1 MPEPTAPRDE
11 DEPRRD
17 DAPGGELVP
26 FPGAPAVPAADTSYE
41 ITLDDGTAPAAEPV
55 HHGEGIPLPA
65 RPGER
70 RPVIPAHL
78 RTWPGVRGAA
88 ARHGGLLAHRAAY
101 HGLRSPGYLLKAS
114 GWALYGL
121 LVILERARRW
131 WWLAEQTRLRSLAVI
146 AGDSRE
152 WRNLHKD
159 AKNSRRDRG
168 LILAA
173 GFLAI
178 VAAAAAMVKFAPWW
192 AWALLAAVALP
203 LLARAGRPADKKII
217 RAATT
222 TPRFRVINAD
232 VVLRAYY
239 AAGLGNPDKTGQQI
253 TFGAPMSRDGDGS
266 RVLVDLPFGKGL
278 EDAVKARPAI
288 ASGLDVTLSQM
299 FIHRDPT
306 SHRRHV
312 LWVADR
318 DPLAVPVG
326 RTPLL
331 ACQPTDIWKPA
342 PMGLDERGQL
352 VTVPLMWNSVL
363 VSALPR
369 AGKTFSARLL
379 ALYAALDPYVK
390 LSVFDFKG
398 SPDWRKFALVAD
410 RCAFGLTPTRDGLP
424 LQIFGD
430 TLTEIKA
437 DVQDRYERLSEMPTD
452 ICPDGKL
459 TREIARSP
467 KYGMPVRLLIL
478 EEFQEAYEVGKDS
491 LEAAR
496 LLTYLVK
503 VAPGAGVI
511 LLGATQRP
519 SGVGGGGELGQQFT
533 TFRDNFA
540 VRFGLRTSS
549 WQVSELCLGA
559 GAYSEG
565 LDTSTL
571 LPQYKG
577 VGILRGASDASPT
590 VRTYL
595 ADGQDAEKI
604 LTAARAL
611 RERAG
616 TLSGMAAGL
625 EADRDERDVLADVLE
640 VLGADSG
647 LHWQILAERLNTRIP
662 QRWAEVTAD
671 AISAECR
678 ARGVPSVDV
687 KMFGTVRKGCRRAD
701 VERAAGQ
708 P

>member
-1 MPEPTAPRDE
+1 MSELITPAPDE
-11 DEPRRD
+11 NG
-17 DAPGGELVP
+17 PGGELVP
-26 FPGAPAVPAADTSYE
+26 FPGTPAPAADTSYE
-41 ITLDDGTAPAAEPV
+41 IALDDGPAAAAGPV
-55 HHGEGIPLPA
+55 HHGEGIALPA

-70 RPVIPAHL
+70 RPVIPGHL
-78 RTWPGVRGAA
+78 RTWAGVRGTA
-88 ARHGGLLAHRAAY
+88 ARHGGLLAHRGAY
-101 HGLRSPGYLLKAS
+101 HGLRSPGYLLKAL
-114 GWALYGL
+114 GWAVYGL

-131 WWLAEQTRLRSLAVI
+131 WWVAEQTRLRSLAVI
-146 AGDSRE
+146 SGDSRE
-152 WRNLHKD
+152 WRSLHKD
-159 AKNSRRDRG
+159 AKTSRRDRG
-168 LILAA
+168 LVLLAA
-173 GFLAI
+173 AFGAALAT
-178 VAAAAAMVKFAPWW
+178 ALMWKLAPWW
-192 AWALLAAVALP
+192 GWALLAAAALP

-222 TPRFRVINAD
+222 TPRFRVLNAD

-239 AAGLGNPDKTGQQI
+239 AAGLGNPDKPGQAV

-266 RVLVDLPFGKGL
+266 RVLVDLPYGKGL
-278 EDAVKARPAI
+278 DDAVKAREAI
-288 ASGLDVTLSQM
+288 ASGLDVSLSQV

-306 SHRRHV
+306 SHRRHA

-331 ACQPTDIWKPA
+331 ACKATDIWRPA
-342 PMGLDERGQL
+342 PIGLDERGQL
-352 VTVPLMWNSVL
+352 VQVLLMWISVL

-369 AGKTFSARLL
+369 SGKTFAARLL

-424 LQIFGD
+424 LHIFGD

-437 DVQDRYERLSEMPTD
+437 DVQDRYERLSQMDPA
-452 ICPDGKL
+452 ICPEGKL
-459 TREIARSP
+459 TREIARDP
-467 KYGMPVRLLIL
+467 RYKMPVRLVVMD
-478 EEFQEAYEVGKDS
+478 EFQEIYEVGKDS
-491 LEAAR
+491 LEAAK
-496 LLTYLVK
+496 LLTYLIK

-511 LLGATQRP
+511 LLGSTQRP

-533 TFRDNFA
+533 SFRDNFA

-595 ADGQDAEKI
+595 ADGQDAERI
-604 LTAARAL
+604 LLAARAL
-611 RERAG
+611 RQRVG

-625 EADRDERDVLADVLE
+625 EADTDERDVLADVLQ
-640 VLGADSG
+640 VFGTDTG
-647 LHWQILAERLNTRIP
+647 LHWGVLAERLNTQIP
-662 QRWAEVTAD
+662 ARWSEVTAE

-678 ARGVPSVDV
+678 GRGVPGTQV
-687 KMFGTVRKGCRRAD
+687 KMFGQNRQGCRRAD
-701 VERAAGQ
+701 VERAAGK

>member
-1 MPEPTAPRDE
+1 
-11 DEPRRD
+11 
-17 DAPGGELVP
+17 
-26 FPGAPAVPAADTSYE
+26 
-41 ITLDDGTAPAAEPV
+41 
-55 HHGEGIPLPA
+55 
-65 RPGER
+65 
-70 RPVIPAHL
+70 VI
-78 RTWPGVRGAA
+78 
-88 ARHGGLLAHRAAY
+88 
-101 HGLRSPGYLLKAS
+101 S
-114 GWALYGL
+114 
-121 LVILERARRW
+121 
-131 WWLAEQTRLRSLAVI
+131 
-146 AGDSRE
+146 GDSRE
-152 WRNLHKD
+152 WRSLHKE
-159 AKNSRRDRG
+159 AQNSRRDRG
-168 LILAA
+168 LVLLGAA
-173 GFLAI
+173 F
-178 VAAAAAMVKFAPWW
+178 AAALGLALTWKFAPWW
-192 AWALLAAVALP
+192 AWVLLAAVVVP
-203 LLARAGRPADKKII
+203 LLARAGRPADRRII
-217 RAATT
+217 RPAST

-239 AAGLGNPDKTGQQI
+239 AAGLGHPDKPGQQI

-288 ASGLDVTLSQM
+288 ASGLDVTLSQT

-331 ACQPTDIWKPA
+331 ACKPADIWRPA

-352 VTVPLMWNSVL
+352 VEVLLLWHSVL

-369 AGKTFSARLL
+369 SGKTFAARLL
-379 ALYAALDPYVK
+379 ALYAALDPFVK

-437 DVQDRYERLSEMPTD
+437 DVQDRYERLSAMDPA
-452 ICPDGKL
+452 ICPEGKL
-459 TREIARSP
+459 TREIARDP
-467 KYGMPVRLLIL
+467 RWKMPVRLVVMD
-478 EEFQEAYEVGKDS
+478 EFQEIYEVGKDS
-491 LEAAR
+491 LEAAK
-496 LLTYLVK
+496 LLTYLIK

-511 LLGATQRP
+511 LLGSTQRP

-533 TFRDNFA
+533 SFRDNFA

-595 ADGQDAEKI
+595 ADGQDAERI
-604 LTAARAL
+604 LTAARQL
-611 RERAG
+611 RQRAG

-625 EADRDERDVLADVLE
+625 EVDRDERDVLADVLQ
-640 VLGADSG
+640 VLGDDPA
-647 LHWQILAERLNTRIP
+647 LHWPVLAERLNAQIP
-662 QRWAEVTAD
+662 QRWAEVTGEAV
-671 AISAECR
+671 SAECR
-678 ARGVPSVDV
+678 GRGVPSVDV
-687 KMFGTVRKGCRRAD
+687 KMFGQNRKGCRRAD
-701 VERAAGQ
+701 VARAAGQ